1 MLINTNVQMV
11 YFQCKSTDNAN
22 KYKYDALNRLYEK
35 TDPMNVAY
43 EKLEYNAR
51 SLQDKSYDAYNRLTE
66 YDYDCNG
73 RLVSTTDPE
82 LHEASQE
89 YDNMGN
95 VRVKRDG
102 EENEIK
108 YEYDILGRLE
118 HVYNDESETTPM
130 SSYTYYIDGTLK
142 EQNLGGYVTTYY
154 YNASGKLKMVCDP
167 NGIGVSS
174 KTETYEYTPTGELME
189 KLDRNGKNTTYE
201 YDCHGR
207 MISQFT
213 GDSSTYVQ
221 ITVPNESTDMGYD
234 GNGNLKKII
243 VETKENGVLQSRVTT
258 QRIYDELNRVKTK
271 TETSVDANNN
281 TIVMGPV
288 TYNYDIITGVNAG
301 EVKEQSVYP
310 GSNSVD
316 KVYDAA
322 GRLKTVTSDGQ
333 TTVYDYYDDG
343 RRESITYNDNFRQVY
358 TYYDDG
364 LLDTLT
370 NQVKDDQG
378 VFAESEYYKY
388 CYDGAHNMTQ
398 KQERLGGP
406 TEPTETTSYAYDCMN
421 RLKNI
426 YEPDINTAQRT
437 IAYTYDSRG
446 NRDTEIETITAT
458 NEVTYTKY
466 EYTDNNRIQYVTKR
480 EDDQYGNIIQ
490 KRLYLHDSN
499 GNLKNVYDITNGPST
514 ITTNTYTLLNQL
526 KTTVTTGINQQMENT
541 YNAEGKRVAKTVDGT
556 TARYFYEYDNVV
568 FEYTNSGAIS
578 AFNVIGTNL
587 ISRETGTDKVY
598 YFYNGHADV
607 TALLDATT
615 KSIRSQYKYD
625 EFGNIT
631 SETYY
636 DSTGEE
642 TIDENEIIKSQILYA
657 GYQYDEE
664 SKYYNLQARY
674 YDPQTARFLQQDTY
688 MGSANDPLSLN
699 LYAYCHNEPMMYVD
713 PTGYTGE
720 KSALT
725 LVNGII
731 AAKRM

>member
-1 MLINTNVQMV
+1 M
-11 YFQCKSTDNAN
+11 
-22 KYKYDALNRLYEK
+22 
-35 TDPMNVAY
+35 
-43 EKLEYNAR
+43 
-51 SLQDKSYDAYNRLTE
+51 
-66 YDYDCNG
+66 
-73 RLVSTTDPE
+73 
-82 LHEASQE
+82 
-89 YDNMGN
+89 
-95 VRVKRDG
+95 
-102 EENEIK
+102 
-108 YEYDILGRLE
+108 
-118 HVYNDESETTPM
+118 
-130 SSYTYYIDGTLK
+130 
-142 EQNLGGYVTTYY
+142 
-154 YNASGKLKMVCDP
+154 
-167 NGIGVSS
+167 
-174 KTETYEYTPTGELME
+174 
-189 KLDRNGKNTTYE
+189 
-201 YDCHGR
+201 
-207 MISQFT
+207 
-213 GDSSTYVQ
+213 
-221 ITVPNESTDMGYD
+221 
-234 GNGNLKKII
+234 
-243 VETKENGVLQSRVTT
+243 
-258 QRIYDELNRVKTK
+258 
-271 TETSVDANNN
+271 
-281 TIVMGPV
+281 
-288 TYNYDIITGVNAG
+288 
-301 EVKEQSVYP
+301 
-310 GSNSVD
+310 
-316 KVYDAA
+316 
-322 GRLKTVTSDGQ
+322 TSDGQ

-370 NQVKDDQG
+370 NQAKDDQG

-406 TEPTETTSYAYDCMN
+406 TEPTETTSYGYDCMN

-480 EDDQYGNIIQ
+480 EDNQYGNIIQ
-490 KRLYLHDSN
+490 KKLYLHDSN

-587 ISRETGTDKVY
+587 ISRETGTNKVY

-688 MGSANDPLSLN
+688 MGTIADPLSLN

-725 LVNGII
+725 LVNEII
-731 AAKRM
+731 AAKKGWEESQLNINKYYKEEDSDIDVKAEIANKYKYASNAATAREMLKDTDAYKNDAYFREACNAYLKKAYGGTMSDVKQLQSMLSTLMYRPAPPPPPSKGTGNDDAYAKVSTDKNRLSPAEQVANAQYIYDYLSQKDIGWSKEAICGLLGNIQQESWFNPGVWQDLNNTTLGYGIVQWDDATKFLNWAGLDKNSANNMAKSDAKKLMNLELDFLLSSMKPGGGEWLPSLSAQYGSPYKMTYADFIISTKNAGDLALVFHGTYERSHDDATKKQNRIDYANNWYNLIGDTNAAIKWITSVQ